1 MGVNPYKSL
10 HAAGAPGIASW
21 RRRLYGM
28 LQCTSQGKG
37 SADIVA
43 ALEDREKQLMAA
55 AML

>member
-1 MGVNPYKSL
+1 
-10 HAAGAPGIASW
+10 
-21 RRRLYGM
+21 M